1 MSTRNTFRLPAN
13 LLAIA
18 LICTLAACGGGGG
31 GGGGDA
37 PAPAPQPDPPQQMS
51 FTVSLDDIDVRRAS
65 NGDVVAVD
73 TSSVTQNLTF
83 EQ

>member
-18 LICTLAACGGGGG
+18 SLCTLAACGGG

-37 PAPAPQPDPPQQMS
+37 PAPAPQPNPPQQMS

-65 NGDVVAVD
+65 NGEVVAVD
-73 TSSVTQNLTF
+73 TTSVTQNLTF
-83 EQ
+83 EE